1 MQITSQA
8 TKNLL
13 TSVSLLICTSAL
25 ADPVINQSRLDAYR
39 EEYKDAVTPVK
50 YILTHEDGSPC
61 CSDSSEK
68 KVYVLN
74 IRQNAPGKLAYSS
87 EINKLFKEHF
97 EVEVDSE
104 SLISTPNA
112 DYIVL
117 TMSRP
122 AEYSDKQVRC
132 AAGMGESRAFLVS
145 IAGSKV
151 DIINR
156 DLSGCNHKYRVL
168 RTSAAATGYEV
179 SSINGAGKPVLFL
192 LHGTSLVRSS
202 GPASKEEK

>member
-1 MQITSQA
+1 MQITSQ
-8 TKNLL
+8 TIKNLIV
-13 TSVSLLICTSAL
+13 TVNILICTSAL
-25 ADPVINQSRLDAYR
+25 ADPVINQSRLDRYR
-39 EEYKDAVTPVK
+39 EEYKDAVTPIK
-50 YILTHEDGSPC
+50 YILTHEDESPC
-61 CSDSSEK
+61 CSDTSGK
-68 KVYVLN
+68 KVYILN

-97 EVEVDSE
+97 EVEIDSE

-122 AEYSDKQVRC
+122 AEYSDRKVRC

-145 IAGSKV
+145 VSGNKV

-156 DLSGCNHKYRVL
+156 DLSDCNHKYRVL
-168 RTSAAATGYEV
+168 RTPTATGYKV
-179 SSINGAGKPVLFL
+179 SSINGAGKPVSFL
-192 LHGTSLVRSS
+192 LHGTSFIRSND
-202 GPASKEEK
+202 PVSKEEK